1 MKGNEAAVVK
11 QILFFSLVV
20 VVLGLLYR

>member
-1 MKGNEAAVVK
+1 MKGSEAAVVK

>member
-11 QILFFSLVV
+11 QILLFSLMF